1 MADTDEFDA
10 DLWHAFLARH
20 VLSLDEQD
28 AFLEYLTEQPELVM
42 DSMATLDRVYMAF
55 LRRDLPP
62 TAS

>member
-1 MADTDEFDA
+1 MADTSEFDE

-20 VLSLDEQD
+20 HLGMDEQE
-28 AFLEYLTEQPELVM
+28 AFLDYLTEQPELAM
-42 DSMATLDRVYMAF
+42 DSMAALEQVYRTF